1 MRALT
6 FASRNTKE
14 ITRDILALLFGIA
27 FPIVLLVLLAAINKG
42 IPEGYGSDLFKI
54 EKLAPGIRVFGLS
67 FLSLFSSMLI
77 AKDRS
82 TSFVHRLFTSP
93 LKPADFI
100 IGYTLPLL
108 PMAIIQGLICYAAA
122 LIFGLQPGVN
132 FLVAVVV
139 NIPIAVVFISL
150 GLLFGSILNEKAV
163 GGVCGALLTNLSAWF
178 SNIWFDTSLVGGAFK
193 AIANCLPFSHAVSA
207 ARAAVAGDYAA
218 VFPDLWWVIGYA
230 VVLLT
235 AAIAVFSIKL
245 KKLICT

>member
-14 ITRDILALLFGIA
+14 ITRDILALLFGIV

-42 IPEGYGSDLFKI
+42 IPQGYGPDLFEI
-54 EKLAPGIRVFGLS
+54 EKLAPGITVFGLS

-82 TSFVHRLFTSP
+82 TSFMLRLFTSP

-100 IGYTLPLL
+100 IGYTVPLL
-108 PMAIIQGLICYAAA
+108 PMAIVQSLVCYAAA
-122 LIFGLQPGVN
+122 LIFGLPLGVN
-132 FLVAVVV
+132 LIVAVVV

-163 GGVCGALLTNLSAWF
+163 GGVCGALLTNLSAWL
-178 SNIWFDTSLVGGAFK
+178 SNIWFDTAMVGGAFK
-193 AIANCLPFSHAVSA
+193 MIADCLPFSHAVSA
-207 ARAAVAGDYAA
+207 ARAAVAGNYAA

-230 VVLLT
+230 AVLLT

-245 KKLICT
+245 KKN